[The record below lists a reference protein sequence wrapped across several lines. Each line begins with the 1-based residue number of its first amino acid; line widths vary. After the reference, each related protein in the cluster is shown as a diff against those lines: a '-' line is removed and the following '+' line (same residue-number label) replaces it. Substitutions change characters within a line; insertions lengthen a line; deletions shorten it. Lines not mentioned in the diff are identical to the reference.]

1 MELLHFS
8 HYYTV
13 SLVQWVNTVVGTVT
27 EETNDYFATRY
38 WALKKSNYYFATRYW
53 APKKSNYYFATRYW
67 APKKS
72 NNYFATR
79 YWNLKKV
86 TIISLLVTGV

>member
-1 MELLHFS
+1 M
-8 HYYTV
+8 
-13 SLVQWVNTVVGTVT
+13 VGTVT

-38 WALKKSNYYFATRYW
+38 WALKQN
-53 APKKSNYYFATRYW
+53 NYYFATRYW

-79 YWNLKKV
+79 YWDLKKV

>member
-1 MELLHFS
+1 M
-8 HYYTV
+8 
-13 SLVQWVNTVVGTVT
+13 VGTVT

-38 WALKKSNYYFATRYW
+38 WALKQ
-53 APKKSNYYFATRYW
+53 SNYYFATRYW

-79 YWNLKKV
+79 YWDLKKV
-86 TIISLLVTGV
+86 TIISLLVTFPTENVTIYS